1 MKTVLQVLF
10 YALVAAASP
19 LALTSTLVVLRS
31 RPTAERVHLRAAF
44 LLGGGVVWLILLSLG
59 AVTSLNE
66 GDRHGAAIFEL
77 ALGLL
82 LLAAAW
88 QVRRGFASRRG
99 PGAGRTRALLTRL
112 EQLTPTA
119 ALPVGA
125 LLGHRR
131 PEALDDSHR
140 RGDHGFRRRT
150 EYGRGNR
157 SRRALRARGG
167 SAGLVPY
174 AIYLVA
180 GQRAAGWLGRPGVAK
195 SGGGVCRAGD
205 QCTAG
210 DTCQGTCNGRGLQLE
225 CACPASG
232 MYLCQTVMCQ
242 TGTDGGTD
250 GGFPTC
256 PAGTSRRA
264 TTAIR
269 QRRPVPHDLLGHDDD
284 ESHVPLRADG
294 WRNTAASGPAR
305 R

>member
-31 RPTAERVHLRAAF
+31 RRGRLNGFIFAAAF

-88 QVRRGFASRRG
+88 QVRRGFASQRG

-125 LLGHRR
+125 LLGIGGPKRLTIAIVAATTVSVA
-131 PEALDDSHR
+131 ELSTGEEIGLAAL
-140 RGDHGFRRRT
+140 
-150 EYGRGNR
+150 YV
-157 SRRALRARGG
+157 LV
-167 SAGLVPY
+167 AGLLVWVPV

-180 GQRAAGWLGRPGVAK
+180 GQRAAGWLGQAQEWLRSNQRAIATYSLLVLGSVLVAEAL
-195 SGGGVCRAGD
+195 V
-205 QCTAG
+205 
-210 DTCQGTCNGRGLQLE
+210 E
-225 CACPASG
+225 
-232 MYLCQTVMCQ
+232 
-242 TGTDGGTD
+242 
-250 GGFPTC
+250 
-256 PAGTSRRA
+256 
-264 TTAIR
+264 
-269 QRRPVPHDLLGHDDD
+269 LL
-284 ESHVPLRADG
+284 
-294 WRNTAASGPAR
+294 
-305 R
+305 